1 MRDIELAAGDGS
13 YNEEDYNGFKLRFS
27 KATLRRIGART
38 DGSGV
43 LCFPARGNSMEP
55 NIPDGST
62 VAVST
67 DDKQIVDGKI
77 YAINRD
83 GWKRLKILYR
93 VGLTALASEALTMWS
108 TLPKR

>member
-1 MRDIELAAGDGS
+1 MRWRYRFCEILNSPLGTGS

-38 DGSGV
+38 DGTGV

-62 VAVST
+62 VAVN
-67 DDKQIVDGKI
+67 
-77 YAINRD
+77 Y
-83 GWKRLKILYR
+83 
-93 VGLTALASEALTMWS
+93 
-108 TLPKR
+108 